1 MPKTVLIVDND
12 NFSGKLVA
20 DVLMSQNYRTLRT
33 RDGHLVLD
41 IARRHRPNL
50 IVMDVKLPGISGMD
64 VARMLKGDPE
74 LRGIPII
81 AVTASAQKEDKER
94 ILAGGFDGYV
104 FKPISV
110 ANFLHSVNQT
120 LAPLNAAAVS
130 RRRPLSN

>member
-20 DVLMSQNYRTLRT
+20 DVLMSQDYRTLRT

-50 IVMDVKLPGISGMD
+50 IVMDVKLPGISGLD

-120 LAPLNAAAVS
+120 LAPPNAATVS

>member
-20 DVLMSQNYRTLRT
+20 DVLMSQDYRTLRT

-50 IVMDVKLPGISGMD
+50 IVMDVKLPGISGLD

-81 AVTASAQKEDKER
+81 AVTASAQKED
-94 ILAGGFDGYV
+94 IGCA
-104 FKPISV
+104 IM
-110 ANFLHSVNQT
+110 
-120 LAPLNAAAVS
+120 APS
-130 RRRPLSN
+130 FR